1 MEETAPAGQ
10 LTRPRSDDRALWD
23 VSHSFYG
30 YPAIFIAHKVGLFRT
45 LGERPKTLSDVC
57 EALGVKPRPADLLL
71 TAATALGFLALDD
84 GTYSLTPVA
93 EDYLLETSPTYFGFF
108 LDLLGGNTELVSFAG
123 LERAVM
129 TDSAQAFGNDDHL
142 FASPDVQAEQARA
155 FTRGMHGISIA
166 AGLAW
171 PDLLDLSQQ
180 RVMLDVGG
188 GSGAHS
194 IGAVSRWPHLRA
206 IVFDIAPVC
215 EVADEFIV
223 RQRLAERIETKAGDM
238 WEDELPAA
246 DLHFYANIFH
256 DWSEEKGRLL
266 ADRSF
271 ASLPAGGRIVLHE
284 MLYDDDKRGPFRMAG
299 YSMGML
305 GWSVDGKQY
314 SGREL
319 SATLAGAGFR
329 NLETIPAF
337 GYNSLVVGTK
347 P

>member
-1 MEETAPAGQ
+1 MDTASSGES
-10 LTRPRSDDRALWD
+10 RRSDDRALWD
-23 VSHSFYG
+23 VCLNLQG
-30 YPAIFIAHKVGLFRT
+30 YPAIFIAHKLGLFRT
-45 LGERPKTLSDVC
+45 LGERPKTMPEVC
-57 EALGVKPRPADLLL
+57 EALGIKPRPADLLL

-123 LERAVM
+123 LERAVL
-129 TDSAQAFGNDDHL
+129 TDSAQAFGSNDHL
-142 FASPDVQAEQARA
+142 FTSPEVQAEQARA
-155 FTRGMHGISIA
+155 FTHGMHSISIA

-171 PDLLDLSQQ
+171 PDLLDLSEH

-194 IGAVSRWPHLRA
+194 IGAVSRWPDLRA
-206 IVFDIAPVC
+206 IVLDIAPVC

-223 RQRLAERIETKAGDM
+223 RHGLAERIETRAGDM
-238 WEDELPAA
+238 WEGVFPTA

-266 ADRSF
+266 AERSF
-271 ASLPAGGRIVLHE
+271 ASLPSGGRIVLHE

-299 YSMGML
+299 YSMGLL

-314 SGREL
+314 SSREL
-319 SATLAGAGFR
+319 SATLADAGFR
-329 NLETIPAF
+329 DLATIPAF

>member
-1 MEETAPAGQ
+1 LG
-10 LTRPRSDDRALWD
+10 RPRSDDRPLWD
-23 VSHSFYG
+23 VCHSFYG
-30 YPAIFIAHKVGLFRT
+30 YPTIFIAHKLGLFRT
-45 LGERPKTLSDVC
+45 LGDRPMTLPEVC
-57 EALGVKPRPADLLL
+57 EALGVKPRPADVLL
-71 TAATALGFLALDD
+71 TAATTLGFLALDD
-84 GTYSLTPVA
+84 GSYSLTPLA

-108 LDLLGGNTELVSFAG
+108 LDLLGSNTELVSFAG
-123 LERAVM
+123 LERAVL
-129 TDSAQAFGNDDHL
+129 TDSAQAFGGDGHL
-142 FASPDVQAEQARA
+142 FASPEVQAEQARA
-155 FTRGMHGISIA
+155 FTRGMHSISIGA
-166 AGLAW
+166 ALVW
-171 PDLLDLSQQ
+171 PDLLDLSEH
-180 RVMLDVGG
+180 RAMLDVGG

-223 RQRLAERIETKAGDM
+223 EHGLAERIETQAGDM
-238 WEDELPAA
+238 WEGVFPTA

-256 DWSEEKGRLL
+256 DWSAEKGRLL

-284 MLYDDDKRGPFRMAG
+284 MLYDDDKRGPFSMAG

-319 SATLAGAGFR
+319 SATLADAGFK
-329 NLETIPAF
+329 NLQTISAS
-337 GYNSLVVGTK
+337 GYNSLVIGSK